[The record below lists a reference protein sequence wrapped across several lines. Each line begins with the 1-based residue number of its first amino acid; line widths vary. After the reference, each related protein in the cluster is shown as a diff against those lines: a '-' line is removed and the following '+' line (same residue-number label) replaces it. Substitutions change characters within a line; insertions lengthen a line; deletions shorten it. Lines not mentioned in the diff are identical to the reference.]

1 MATIV
6 MSNDFNASTDFVYT
20 KAKLNERGG
29 KSIGILN
36 KSNKKALYLQTPLM
50 LTWGVN
56 EYVDDNT
63 QKKSYDLALQFP
75 NDEYNNPECDAFLKN
90 MQELEMR
97 IKNDAI
103 TNCKE
108 WLNKPKM
115 SPDAVDALWSSMLKY
130 PKDKATEEPDKTRAP
145 TLKIKI
151 PYWEGLFK
159 NVEIYSENRN
169 LLFPNDD
176 NVSINELIGKG
187 SNVAT
192 IIQCGGIWVANG
204 KFGVTWK
211 LFQAVVKPKTSLS
224 GKCHIVLSDKDKEKL
239 TSAIQADDDDNDDG
253 DEPVVVQSITQVPD
267 SDDEEVPEVVV
278 KNDDL
283 KNEVKNDLKDDP
295 KNEVTDEQVK
305 QVAVEDAP
313 KKKRVVKK

>member
-283 KNEVKNDLKDDP
+283 KNEVKNDPKDDP
-295 KNEVTDEQVK
+295 KNEVTEEQVK

>member
-1 MATIV
+1 
-6 MSNDFNASTDFVYT
+6 
-20 KAKLNERGG
+20 
-29 KSIGILN
+29 
-36 KSNKKALYLQTPLM
+36 
-50 LTWGVN
+50 
-56 EYVDDNT
+56 
-63 QKKSYDLALQFP
+63 
-75 NDEYNNPECDAFLKN
+75 
-90 MQELEMR
+90 
-97 IKNDAI
+97 
-103 TNCKE
+103 
-108 WLNKPKM
+108 
-115 SPDAVDALWSSMLKY
+115 MLKY

-151 PYWEGLFK
+151 PYWEGVFK

-176 NVSINELIGKG
+176 NVAINELIGKA

-239 TSAIQADDDDNDDG
+239 TSAIQADDDDDD
-253 DEPVVVQSITQVPD
+253 EHVAVQSITQVPD
-267 SDDEEVPEVVV
+267 SDDEEVSEVVV
-278 KNDDL
+278 KDEVKDDL
-283 KNEVKNDLKDDP
+283 KNDPKDDV
-295 KNEVTDEQVK
+295 NEEQVK

>member
-56 EYVDDNT
+56 EYIDDNT

-151 PYWEGLFK
+151 PYWEGVFK

-176 NVSINELIGKG
+176 NVSINELIGKA

-239 TSAIQADDDDNDDG
+239 TSAIQADDDDD
-253 DEPVVVQSITQVPD
+253 DEPVLVSSVTQVQD
-267 SDDEEVPEVVV
+267 SDDEELPEVV
-278 KNDDL
+278 
-283 KNEVKNDLKDDP
+283 KNEVKDDP
-295 KNEVTDEQVK
+295 KIDPKDDEVSSEEPVK
-305 QVAVEDAP
+305 QVQVEDAP
-313 KKKRVVKK
+313 KKKRIVKK

>member
-29 KSIGILN
+29 KSVGILN

-90 MQELEMR
+90 MQELETR

-145 TLKIKI
+145 SLKVKI
-151 PYWEGLFK
+151 PYWEGVFK
-159 NVEIYSENRN
+159 NVEIYSENREQ
-169 LLFPNDD
+169 LFPNDD

-224 GKCHIVLSDKDKEKL
+224 GKCHIMLSDKDKEKL
-239 TSAIQADDDDNDDG
+239 TTAIQVDDEDDE
-253 DEPVVVQSITQVPD
+253 EPVVVSSVTQVQD
-267 SDDEEVPEVVV
+267 SDDEEVPEA
-278 KNDDL
+278 KN
-283 KNEVKNDLKDDP
+283 DP
-295 KNEVTDEQVK
+295 KNDPKNDAKNDTKEEVSSEVGEEQVK
-305 QVAVEDAP
+305 QVAVEDVP
-313 KKKRVVKK
+313 KKKRIVKK